1 MTSLTH
7 RSLFMTA
14 TLNYV
19 FDPLCGWCYGASATI
34 SRLFENPGVLLNLVP
49 SGLFSGS
56 DARPMDDEFAA
67 YAWSNDQRI
76 ERLTGQRFSD
86 RYRSEVLA
94 DRRQMFDSGPATVA
108 LTAVALTGPER
119 ELEAL
124 VAIQRARYVD
134 GLDVTHAD
142 TLLGVLRTLGLEPA
156 AALLLKPDATLLE
169 ATRGR
174 MAHAQSLLKAF
185 GARGVPT
192 FILDQDGDRRLLD
205 ASVIYSNPE
214 AFVGQFAEA

>member
-1 MTSLTH
+1 
-7 RSLFMTA
+7 MTA

-34 SRLFENPGVLLNLVP
+34 SRLSDNPGVQLNLVP

-56 DARPMDDEFAA
+56 GSRPMDDEFAA

-76 ERLTGQRFSD
+76 GRLSGQPFSD

-94 DRRQMFDSGPATVA
+94 DRQQMLDSGPATVA
-108 LTAVALTGPER
+108 LTAVAQTAPER

-124 VAIQRARYVD
+124 LALQRARYVQ
-134 GLDVTHAD
+134 GLDVTLLD
-142 TLLGVLRTLGLEPA
+142 TLRGVLRTLGLEQA
-156 AALLLKPDATLLE
+156 ATLLEKPDATLLE
-169 ATRGR
+169 ATRRR
-174 MAHAQSLLKAF
+174 MAHAQTLLAEF

-192 FILDQDGDRRLLD
+192 LILDQGGDRKLLD
-205 ASVIYSNPE
+205 ASSMYSNPQ
-214 AFVGQFAEA
+214 AFVDQFTAA